1 MSLHSLHGNRQKLLI
16 QRIRVILK
24 TLHRVFTESSQ
35 SLHHQKHPQERAGD
49 KQASGEITNNCNQPD
64 LVAKFKEAVVAI
76 REKGGNITKAQLASE
91 LGCTRKDVSE
101 NRDALQQ
108 AVEELEA

>member
-1 MSLHSLHGNRQKLLI
+1 
-16 QRIRVILK
+16 
-24 TLHRVFTESSQ
+24 
-35 SLHHQKHPQERAGD
+35 
-49 KQASGEITNNCNQPD
+49 

-101 NRDALQQ
+101 NREVLQR
-108 AVEELEA
+108 AIEELEAQSP